1 MPSPNH
7 EQPADTPPASSAAPT
22 QPSVA
27 TPIPPPAPD
36 PHATVWQRTAAM
48 AAAAFLFLAAGFG
61 MGNLVQEI
69 DGAPAVPEDAP
80 QGMGLQSEQSQ
91 QSAQSEPFTLYITDV
106 GQMTALD
113 VEVGGVFVGPDL
125 VPMNVVNGAFDLA
138 SMQGPGEAIPLATG
152 AIPEDLRAPVIVV
165 FERAW
170 ATIDGVVSEVP
181 LLAPLVLSGSSGLST
196 DAQALLMDVNLTAS
210 MTERNGTMAFQP
222 TLQAIYTAD
231 LAHITDP
238 AQWSEAQPVTT
249 DVVAP
254 LGPAGLA
261 GDAAKSAAAAIPI
274 STAIGKDPLAA
285 VPASGMGWMVQF
297 ADGNVTHERMI
308 EAVNATGA
316 VFVHAMV
323 ALPVAYVLATEEQA
337 HMLEESPF
345 VIRVER
351 EETVTYHDA
360 ASHQALRIPSIT
372 NPLTGL
378 KDAHGRPIRGTGIGV
393 AVVDSGVD
401 ATHPDLPYAPLVP
414 GGVVRANYKMASQ
427 AAVPTPN
434 SDTTSGHGT
443 HVASVIAGQGTSD
456 PTQVG
461 VAPGATLYGFGIGE
475 SSTTVWASQ
484 AFDWIATNGPTQD
497 PPIRIVTNSWSTGTT
512 YDPNSILTQFVNYL
526 VDQGVVVVFSAG
538 NLGGDGTSVN
548 TSAQCQIPKA
558 GVVCV
563 AAFDD
568 QDTGSR
574 DGKLPSYT
582 SWGNVHH
589 PETWPDVSAPGT
601 SVNAARPL
609 VGLQTGL
616 AVSSYTE
623 LTGTSQA
630 APHVAGVAALMLQA
644 DGSLTPA
651 QVESLLESTAY
662 KYTDGGAY
670 TNQSHP
676 AKGSGLVDAFAA
688 VNAALA

>member
-1 MPSPNH
+1 MPSSNH
-7 EQPADTPPASSAAPT
+7 EAPADPRPADPAPMVPPSTADAAP
-22 QPSVA
+22 PL
-27 TPIPPPAPD
+27 APD
-36 PHATVWQRTAAM
+36 QHATGGQRAATL
-48 AAAAFLFLAAGFG
+48 AVACFLFLAAGFG
-61 MGNLVQEI
+61 MGNLLQGI
-69 DGAPAVPEDAP
+69 AGAPPLPGDAP
-80 QGMGLQSEQSQ
+80 QTMAQ
-91 QSAQSEPFTLYITDV
+91 QSGPAEPFTLYITDAI
-106 GQMTALD
+106 GQITALD
-113 VEVGGVFVGPDL
+113 VQVGGVFVGPDL
-125 VPMNVVNGAFDLA
+125 VPMKVVNPAFDLA
-138 SMQGPGEAIPLATG
+138 GMQGPGEAIPLATG
-152 AIPEDLRAPVIVV
+152 AIPKDLRAPVVVV
-165 FERAW
+165 FERAQV
-170 ATIDGVVSEVP
+170 TIDGVVSEIP

-196 DAQALLMDVNLTAS
+196 DAQGLLMDVNLTAS
-210 MTERNGTMAFQP
+210 ITERNATMAFQP
-222 TLQAIYTAD
+222 TLQAVYTAD
-231 LAHITDP
+231 LAAITDP
-238 AQWSEAQPVTT
+238 AQWGEAQQVHAEI
-249 DVVAP
+249 VAP

-274 STAIGKDPLAA
+274 PTAPGKDPSAA
-285 VPASGMGWMVQF
+285 VPQTGLGWMVQF
-297 ADGNVTHERMI
+297 DDLDVTHERMV

-337 HMLEESPF
+337 RMLEESPF
-345 VIRVER
+345 VVRVER
-351 EETVTYHDA
+351 EEAVTYHDA
-360 ASHQALRIPSIT
+360 ASHQALRLPAVT

-378 KDAHGRPIRGTGIGV
+378 QDANGRPIRGTGIGV

-414 GGVVRANYKMASQ
+414 GGVVRANYKMVNQVPA
-427 AAVPTPN
+427 PTPN

-443 HVASVIAGQGTSD
+443 HVASIVAGQGTSD
-456 PTQVG
+456 PAQVG
-461 VAPGATLYGFGIGE
+461 VAPGASLYGFGIGE

-497 PPIRIVTNSWSTGTT
+497 PPIRVVTNSWSTGTT
-512 YDPNSILTQFVNYL
+512 YDPDSILTQFVDYL

-538 NLGGDGTSVN
+538 NLGGDGATVN
-548 TSAQCQIPKA
+548 TSAQCQIPKP

-568 QDTGSR
+568 QGTGSR

-582 SWGNVHH
+582 SRGAIGR
-589 PETWPDVSAPGT
+589 PETWPDVSAPG
-601 SVNAARPL
+601 SAVKAARPL

-651 QVESLLESTAY
+651 QVEGLLESTAY
-662 KYTDGGAY
+662 EYSDGGAY
-670 TNQSHP
+670 SNGSHH
-676 AKGSGLVDAFAA
+676 AKGHGLVDAYAA
-688 VNAALA
+688 VKAALA